1 MLKLRIQIAQ
11 QGLFVLLVAI
21 AAEYL
26 EDYCSELQVEGD
38 LVNDL
43 LLQSLG

>member
-21 AAEYL
+21 AAEDL
-26 EDYCSELQVEGD
+26 EDCCPELQFEGD

-43 LLQSLG
+43 LLQSSG